1 VALSDPLTAGYR
13 RRRISIMPP
22 EASHDATVLVR
33 ARAVRAFGDGYVAIL
48 LPVYLTTLDYSSFAV
63 GAIATSSLV
72 GSALLTLLVGLVAY
86 RMKRR
91 SVLIYATL
99 LMAFTGIAF
108 SAFEQF
114 WPLLLV
120 AFVGTLNPSGGD
132 VSVFLPVEQS
142 LLPQTVPA
150 RKRTAVFARYGLV
163 GTLVGAVGALASGM
177 PELLSERVD
186 IELQMAIKGM
196 FLLYALLGAV
206 AFLIYRSLSPQ
217 LEPKTTGVR
226 APLGQSKTTVYK
238 LAALFSLDS
247 FGGGFVIQA
256 LLALYL
262 FERFELS
269 VATTGLI
276 FFWTNLLAAFSIL
289 ASAWLAERIG
299 LIETMV
305 FTHIPAQIALMLVPF
320 MPSVWLALALL
331 LIRAL
336 FSHMDIAPR
345 NSYVMAVVSPE
356 ERPAAASVT
365 SVPRSLAAAGS
376 PLLAGY
382 LFSLSAFG
390 WPLLIGGGLKLV
402 YNGLLL
408 GTFRNVRP
416 PEERDT
422 PEDQAD
428 GPSPDGAVGSCRSNS
443 GTKC

>member
-1 VALSDPLTAGYR
+1 MS
-13 RRRISIMPP
+13 P
-22 EASHDATVLVR
+22 EASRDATTLVK
-33 ARAVRAFGDGYVAIL
+33 ARAIRAFGDGFVAVL
-48 LPVYLTTLDYSSFAV
+48 LPVYLTTLDYSSFEV
-63 GAIATSSLV
+63 GAIATSSLI
-72 GSALLTLLVGLVAY
+72 GSSILTLLVGLVAY

-91 SVLIYATL
+91 SVLVWATL
-99 LMAFTGIAF
+99 LMAFTGIMF
-108 SAFEQF
+108 STVEQF

-142 LLPQTVPA
+142 LLPQTAPA

-163 GTLVGAVGALASGM
+163 GTLVVAVGSLAAGF
-177 PELLSERVD
+177 PEILSNRTD
-186 IELQMAIKGM
+186 IDLQTAIKGM
-196 FLLYALLGAV
+196 FLLYAALGGL
-206 AFLIYRSLSPQ
+206 AFLTYRRLSSD
-217 LEPKTTGVR
+217 LEPASAPPST
-226 APLGQSKTTVYK
+226 PLGESRSTVYK

-262 FERFELS
+262 FERFDLT

-320 MPSVWLALALL
+320 MPSLWLALGLL

-345 NSYVMAVVSPE
+345 NSYVMAVVSPQ

-365 SVPRSLAAAGS
+365 AVPRSLASAGS
-376 PLLAGY
+376 PLLSGY

-390 WPLLIGGGLKLV
+390 WPLLIGGGLKLL

-408 GTFRNVRP
+408 AMFRNVRP
-416 PEERDT
+416 PEEQ
-422 PEDQAD
+422 DQAVPP
-428 GPSPDGAVGSCRSNS
+428 PSGGSGRD
-443 GTKC
+443 

>member
-1 VALSDPLTAGYR
+1 
-13 RRRISIMPP
+13 MPP
-22 EASHDATVLVR
+22 EASHDATILVR
-33 ARAVRAFGDGYVAIL
+33 ARAIRAFGDGYVAVL
-48 LPVYLTTLDYSSFAV
+48 LPVHLISLDYSSFEV

-72 GSALLTLLVGLVAY
+72 GSSILTLLVGLVAY

-108 SAFEQF
+108 STFEQF

-142 LLPQTVPA
+142 LLPQTIPA

-163 GTLVGAVGALASGM
+163 GTLVGAIGALVSGF
-177 PELLSERVD
+177 PELLSDRAD
-186 IELQMAIKGM
+186 IDLQTAIKGM
-196 FLLYALLGAV
+196 FLLYALLGGA
-206 AFLIYRSLSPQ
+206 AFLIYRTLSPG
-217 LEPKTTGVR
+217 LEPQSARVAT
-226 APLGQSKTTVYK
+226 PLGESRRTVYK

-247 FGGGFVIQA
+247 FGGGFVIQS

-262 FERFELS
+262 FDRFELS

-320 MPSVWLALALL
+320 MPSLWPALALL
-331 LIRAL
+331 MIRAL

-345 NSYVMAVVSPE
+345 NSYVMAVVSPA

-365 SVPRSLAAAGS
+365 SVPRSLASAGS

-390 WPLLIGGGLKLV
+390 WPLLIGGGLKLA

-408 GTFRNVRP
+408 GMFRKVRP
-416 PEERDT
+416 PEELDEPDAQT
-422 PEDQAD
+422 D
-428 GPSPDGAVGSCRSNS
+428 GPSTGGSAR
-443 GTKC
+443 G

>member
-1 VALSDPLTAGYR
+1 
-13 RRRISIMPP
+13 MPP

-33 ARAVRAFGDGYVAIL
+33 ARAIRAFGDGYVAVL
-48 LPVYLTTLDYSSFAV
+48 LPVYLTTLDYSSFEV

-72 GSALLTLLVGLVAY
+72 GSSLLTLLVGLVAY

-108 SAFEQF
+108 STFEQF

-150 RKRTAVFARYGLV
+150 RRRTAVFARYGLV
-163 GTLVGAVGALASGM
+163 GTLVGAIGALVSGF
-177 PELLSERVD
+177 PELLSDRAD
-186 IELQMAIKGM
+186 IELQTAIKGM
-196 FLLYALLGAV
+196 FLLYALLGAA
-206 AFLIYRSLSPQ
+206 AFLIYRSLSPG
-217 LEPKTTGVR
+217 LDPEPTRAR
-226 APLGQSKTTVYK
+226 APLVQSKKTVYK

-269 VATTGLI
+269 VTTTGLI

-320 MPSVWLALALL
+320 MPSLWPALALL
-331 LIRAL
+331 MIRAL

-365 SVPRSLAAAGS
+365 SVPRSLASAGS

-390 WPLLIGGGLKLV
+390 WPLLIGGGLKLA

-408 GTFRNVRP
+408 GMFRKVRP
-416 PEERDT
+416 PEELDE
-422 PEDQAD
+422 PDDQTVESSR
-428 GPSPDGAVGSCRSNS
+428 GGSAL
-443 GTKC
+443 G